1 MEILLEEFYR
11 QDLHSA
17 NYTERRYQLDDET
30 SYQLTGITLSG
41 KTAIVKNALLQH
53 KKSHYLYIDCNDLR
67 IDIEELNTIL
77 FRFCNQNDISILALD
92 NYKPEIQ
99 LPKVKQLIIAS
110 NHYNEFKELTHLK
123 VYPLNYEGF
132 LAFEQRF
139 DDTAISHFFQLGGFP
154 FMHRIPSEE
163 RVVYLQEHLQYKL
176 NDISFDLLRLSTQFT
191 SQKVSAFTLYERLKQ
206 QRKISKDKLY
216 KHFETLVEDGY
227 LYMLEK
233 YQAPKAVKKLYLC
246 DIAIKNV
253 LSPQKHFGRLFE
265 NIIYLEMIKGGFEV
279 YYDESID
286 FYIPEQNRIIIPQPF
301 GNDETLF
308 KLVEKLEAF
317 IITHGVKRVEVVTMS
332 SEASLH
338 HPFVEVAME
347 PFNVWALSEGE
358 VDENVFSG
366 LSGLFS

>member
-1 MEILLEEFYR
+1 MEILLEEFYK

-17 NYTERRYQLDDET
+17 NYTERRYQIQDDH

-41 KTAIVKNALLQH
+41 KTSIIKNYLLQH
-53 KKSHYLYIDCNDLR
+53 KKSSYLYIDCADLR
-67 IDIEELNTIL
+67 INIDELNTNL
-77 FRFCNQNDISILALD
+77 YRFCNQNDITLLALD
-92 NYKPEIQ
+92 NYKEEIL

-110 NHYNEFKELTHLK
+110 QHYNDFKELTHLK

-139 DDTAISHFFQLGGFP
+139 DDTALSHFFQLGGFP
-154 FMHRIPSEE
+154 LMHRVPSEE
-163 RVVYLQEHLQYKL
+163 RTVYLQKHLQHRL
-176 NDISFDLLRLSTQFT
+176 DDISFDLLHLSTQFI

-206 QRKISKDKLY
+206 QRRISKDKLY
-216 KHFETLVEDGY
+216 KQFEALVQDEY

-233 YQAPKAVKKLYLC
+233 YQAPKAIKKLYHC

-253 LSPQKHFGRLFE
+253 LTSQKHFGRLFE
-265 NIIYLEMIKGGFEV
+265 NMIYLEMIKGGFEV
-279 YYDESID
+279 YYDENID
-286 FYIPEQNRIIIPQPF
+286 FYIPEQNRIVIPQPF

-332 SEASLH
+332 AEASLH

-358 VDENVFSG
+358 EDENVFSG
-366 LSGLFS
+366 LAGLFS